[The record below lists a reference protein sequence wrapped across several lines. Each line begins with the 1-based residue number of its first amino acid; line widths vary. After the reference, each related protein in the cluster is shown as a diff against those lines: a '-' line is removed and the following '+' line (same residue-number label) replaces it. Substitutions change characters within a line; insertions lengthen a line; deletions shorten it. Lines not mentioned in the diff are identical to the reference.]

1 MLCGFRPPH
10 SACDSPGRV
19 EMRCEMFWYIL
30 AAIVVLLFYIAMRIA
45 RVRLVRVTVYEFQ
58 RALRYRKGRF
68 LSVLGPGQYWI
79 LQPRT
84 TITPVD
90 VRPNFIT
97 LMGQEVLTA
106 DGVPLKVSIAAN
118 YEMSDPQ
125 LAINGQA
132 NYAQALY
139 LLLQLAVRE
148 VISTSKADE
157 LLENR
162 AGFADKIRALAEP
175 QVQRLGLKLLAADLK
190 DLMISGDLKR
200 SFAQVVKARKEGEAA
215 LERARGETAS
225 LRSLA
230 NAARMLQDNPQL
242 VQLRM
247 LQAMGE
253 SAGNTLV
260 VGLPT
265 ALPLANQNAG
275 GAPGARKET
284 E

>member
-1 MLCGFRPPH
+1 
-10 SACDSPGRV
+10 
-19 EMRCEMFWYIL
+19 MFWYVL
-30 AAIVVLLFYIAMRIA
+30 SAIAIFVFYIAMRIA

-79 LQPRT
+79 LEPGT

-90 VRPNFIT
+90 VRPNFVT

-148 VISTSKADE
+148 VISASKADE
-157 LLENR
+157 LMENR
-162 AGFADKIRALAEP
+162 AGFAEKIRALAEP
-175 QVQRLGLKLLAADLK
+175 QVQKLGLKLLTADLK
-190 DLMISGDLKR
+190 DLMISGDLKK
-200 SFAQVVKARKEGEAA
+200 SFAQVVRARKEGEAA
-215 LERARGETAS
+215 LERARGETAA

-242 VQLRM
+242 MQLRM

-260 VGLPT
+260 VGLPSGST
-265 ALPLANQNAG
+265 PLPVRGERGKSSNEK
-275 GAPGARKET
+275 GADDM
-284 E
+284 

>member
-1 MLCGFRPPH
+1 MLWYVL
-10 SACDSPGRV
+10 SA
-19 EMRCEMFWYIL
+19 I
-30 AAIVVLLFYIAMRIA
+30 AIFYIAMRIA
-45 RVRLVRVTVYEFQ
+45 KVRLVRVTVYEFQ

-79 LQPRT
+79 LEPKT

-90 VRPNFIT
+90 VRPNFVT

-157 LLENR
+157 LMENR
-162 AGFADKIRALAEP
+162 AGFAEKIRAVAEP
-175 QVQRLGLKLLAADLK
+175 RVQRLGLKLLTADLK
-190 DLMISGDLKR
+190 DLMISGDLKK
-200 SFAQVVKARKEGEAA
+200 SFAQVVRARKEGEAA
-215 LERARGETAS
+215 LERARGETAA

-242 VQLRM
+242 MQLRM

-260 VGLPT
+260 VGLPAT
-265 ALPLANQNAG
+265 LPFRNGKGVSDGRNQA
-275 GAPGARKET
+275 E
-284 E
+284 

>member
-1 MLCGFRPPH
+1 
-10 SACDSPGRV
+10 
-19 EMRCEMFWYIL
+19 MFWYIL
-30 AAIVVLLFYIAMRIA
+30 AALIVLLFIAARIA
-45 RVRLVRVTVYEFQ
+45 KVRLVRVTVYEFQ

-79 LQPRT
+79 LEPRT
-84 TITPVD
+84 TVTPVD

-106 DGVPLKVSIAAN
+106 DGVPMKVSVAAN
-118 YEMSDPQ
+118 YQMSDPQ
-125 LAINGQA
+125 LAVNGQA
-132 NYAQALY
+132 DYAQSLY

-162 AGFADKIRALAEP
+162 AGFAEKIRTLAQP
-175 QVQRLGLKLLAADLK
+175 QVQSLGLKLLTADLK

-200 SFAQVVKARKEGEAA
+200 SFAQVVRARKEGEAA
-215 LERARGETAS
+215 LERARGETAA

-253 SAGNTLV
+253 SGGNTLV
-260 VGLPT
+260 FGLPA
-265 ALPLANQNAG
+265 ALPLASRTG
-275 GAPGARKET
+275 EKKGE
-284 E
+284 

>member
-1 MLCGFRPPH
+1 MACPGAGGRAGSQTRICSFGRYRVVPYTTRPSGTRAGTPTRISSLGPKRH
-10 SACDSPGRV
+10 HALDHASLTNV
-19 EMRCEMFWYIL
+19 EGM
-30 AAIVVLLFYIAMRIA
+30 
-45 RVRLVRVTVYEFQ
+45 Q
-58 RALRYRKGRF
+58 RKGRF

-79 LQPRT
+79 LEPGT

-90 VRPNFIT
+90 VRPNFVT

-162 AGFADKIRALAEP
+162 AGFAEKIQHLPSR
-175 QVQRLGLKLLAADLK
+175 RL
-190 DLMISGDLKR
+190 S
-200 SFAQVVKARKEGEAA
+200 
-215 LERARGETAS
+215 AS
-225 LRSLA
+225 
-230 NAARMLQDNPQL
+230 D
-242 VQLRM
+242 
-247 LQAMGE
+247 
-253 SAGNTLV
+253 
-260 VGLPT
+260 
-265 ALPLANQNAG
+265 
-275 GAPGARKET
+275 
-284 E
+284 

>member
-1 MLCGFRPPH
+1 
-10 SACDSPGRV
+10 
-19 EMRCEMFWYIL
+19 MFWYIL
-30 AAIVVLLFYIAMRIA
+30 AALIVLLFIAARIA
-45 RVRLVRVTVYEFQ
+45 KIRLVRVTVYEFQ

-79 LQPRT
+79 LEPRT

-106 DGVPLKVSIAAN
+106 DGVPLKISIAAN

-148 VISTSKADE
+148 IISTSKADE

-162 AGFADKIRALAEP
+162 AGFAEKIRTLAEP
-175 QVQRLGLKLLAADLK
+175 QVQRLGLKLLTADLK
-190 DLMISGDLKR
+190 DLMISGDLKK

-215 LERARGETAS
+215 LERARGETAA

-253 SAGNTLV
+253 SGGNTLV
-260 VGLPT
+260 VGLPS
-265 ALPLANQNAG
+265 ALPLG
-275 GAPGARKET
+275 GRTGQEKE
-284 E
+284 

>member
-1 MLCGFRPPH
+1 
-10 SACDSPGRV
+10 
-19 EMRCEMFWYIL
+19 MFWYIL
-30 AAIVVLLFYIAMRIA
+30 AALIVLLFIAARIA
-45 RVRLVRVTVYEFQ
+45 KVRLVRVTVYEFQ

-79 LQPRT
+79 LEPRT
-84 TITPVD
+84 TVTPVD

-106 DGVPLKVSIAAN
+106 DGVPLKVSVAAN
-118 YEMSDPQ
+118 YEIGDPQ

-175 QVQRLGLKLLAADLK
+175 QVQRLGLRLLTADLK
-190 DLMISGDLKR
+190 DLMISGDFKK

-215 LERARGETAS
+215 LERARGETAA

-260 VGLPT
+260 VGMPA
-265 ALPLANQNAG
+265 ALPLRSGNDKSNSEKG
-275 GAPGARKET
+275 TDVIE
-284 E
+284 

>member
-1 MLCGFRPPH
+1 
-10 SACDSPGRV
+10 
-19 EMRCEMFWYIL
+19 MFWYVL
-30 AAIVVLLFYIAMRIA
+30 SAIAIFVFYIAMRIA

-79 LQPRT
+79 LEPKT

-90 VRPNFIT
+90 VRPNFVT
-97 LMGQEVLTA
+97 LMGQELLTA

-157 LLENR
+157 LMENR
-162 AGFADKIRALAEP
+162 AGFAEKIRALAEP
-175 QVQRLGLKLLAADLK
+175 QVQMLGLKLLTADLK
-190 DLMISGDLKR
+190 DLMISGDLKK
-200 SFAQVVKARKEGEAA
+200 SFAQVVRARKEGEAA
-215 LERARGETAS
+215 LERARGETAA

-230 NAARMLQDNPQL
+230 NAARMLKENPQL
-242 VQLRM
+242 MQLRL

-253 SAGNTLV
+253 SDGNTLV
-260 VGLPT
+260 VGLP
-265 ALPLANQNAG
+265 AGLPLRNGKGVSDVRDQA
-275 GAPGARKET
+275 E
-284 E
+284 

>member
-1 MLCGFRPPH
+1 
-10 SACDSPGRV
+10 
-19 EMRCEMFWYIL
+19 MFWYIL
-30 AAIVVLLFYIAMRIA
+30 AALIVVLLIAGRIA
-45 RVRLVRVTVYEFQ
+45 RIRLVRVTVYEFQ

-79 LQPRT
+79 LEPRT
-84 TITPVD
+84 TVTPVD

-106 DGVPLKVSIAAN
+106 DGVPLKVSVAAN

-175 QVQRLGLKLLAADLK
+175 QVQRLGLKLLTADLK

-215 LERARGETAS
+215 LERARGETAA

-253 SAGNTLV
+253 SRGNTLV
-260 VGLPT
+260 VGLPA
-265 ALPLANQNAG
+265 ALPLAG
-275 GAPGARKET
+275 RTGEEKE
-284 E
+284 

>member
-1 MLCGFRPPH
+1 
-10 SACDSPGRV
+10 
-19 EMRCEMFWYIL
+19 MFWYIL
-30 AAIVVLLFYIAMRIA
+30 AALIVLLFIAARIA
-45 RVRLVRVTVYEFQ
+45 KVRLVRVTVYEFQ

-79 LQPRT
+79 LEPRT
-84 TITPVD
+84 TVTPVD

-106 DGVPLKVSIAAN
+106 DGVPLKVSVAAN

-175 QVQRLGLKLLAADLK
+175 QVQCLGLKLLT
-190 DLMISGDLKR
+190 SGP
-200 SFAQVVKARKEGEAA
+200 EG
-215 LERARGETAS
+215 LDDFG
-225 LRSLA
+225 
-230 NAARMLQDNPQL
+230 
-242 VQLRM
+242 
-247 LQAMGE
+247 
-253 SAGNTLV
+253 
-260 VGLPT
+260 
-265 ALPLANQNAG
+265 
-275 GAPGARKET
+275 
-284 E
+284 

>member
-1 MLCGFRPPH
+1 
-10 SACDSPGRV
+10 
-19 EMRCEMFWYIL
+19 MFWYIL
-30 AAIVVLLFYIAMRIA
+30 AAIVVLLFYIAMRSSK
-45 RVRLVRVTVYEFQ
+45 VRLVRVTVYEFQ

-68 LSVLGPGQYWI
+68 LRVLGPGQYWI
-79 LQPRT
+79 LEPQT
-84 TITPVD
+84 TVTPVD

-106 DGVPLKVSIAAN
+106 DGVALKISVAAN

-132 NYAQALY
+132 NYAQAIY

-148 VISTSKADE
+148 VISTFKADE

-162 AGFADKIRALAEP
+162 AGFAEKIRALAEP

-215 LERARGETAS
+215 LERARGETAA

-253 SAGNTLV
+253 SCGNTLV
-260 VGLPT
+260 VGLPA
-265 ALPLANQNAG
+265 ALPLAGRTGEKN
-275 GAPGARKET
+275 E
-284 E
+284 

>member
-1 MLCGFRPPH
+1 
-10 SACDSPGRV
+10 
-19 EMRCEMFWYIL
+19 MFWPIL
-30 AAIVVLLFYIAMRIA
+30 ATIVVLLFYIARRIGK
-45 RVRLVRVTVYEFQ
+45 VRIVRVTVYEFQ

-79 LQPRT
+79 LEPGT
-84 TITPVD
+84 TVTPVD

-106 DGVPLKVSIAAN
+106 DGVPLKVSVAAN
-118 YEMSDPQ
+118 YAISDPQ

-162 AGFADKIRALAEP
+162 AGFAEKIRTLAEP

-190 DLMISGDLKR
+190 DLMISGDLKK

-215 LERARGETAS
+215 LERARGETAA

-253 SAGNTLV
+253 SAGNMLV
-260 VGLPT
+260 VGLPA
-265 ALPLANQNAG
+265 ALPLG
-275 GAPGARKET
+275 GRTGEKRG
-284 E
+284 

>member
-1 MLCGFRPPH
+1 MLWYVL
-10 SACDSPGRV
+10 SAV
-19 EMRCEMFWYIL
+19 TVL
-30 AAIVVLLFYIAMRIA
+30 AFYIAIRIA
-45 RVRLVRVTVYEFQ
+45 KVRFVCVTVYEFQ

-79 LQPRT
+79 LEPET

-90 VRPNFIT
+90 VRPNFVT

-148 VISTSKADE
+148 VISTSKADA
-157 LLENR
+157 LMENR
-162 AGFADKIRALAEP
+162 VDFAEKIQALAEP
-175 QVQRLGLKLLAADLK
+175 QVQKLGLKLLTADLK
-190 DLMISGDLKR
+190 DLMISGDLKK

-215 LERARGETAS
+215 LERARGETAA

-242 VQLRM
+242 MQLRM

-260 VGLPT
+260 VGMPSGAT
-265 ALPLANQNAG
+265 TLPLRGERGKSSNEQG
-275 GAPGARKET
+275 T
-284 E
+284 DHI

>member
-1 MLCGFRPPH
+1 
-10 SACDSPGRV
+10 
-19 EMRCEMFWYIL
+19 MFWYVL
-30 AAIVVLLFYIAMRIA
+30 SAIAIFVFYIAVRIA
-45 RVRLVRVTVYEFQ
+45 RVHLVRVTVYEFQ

-79 LQPRT
+79 LKPGT
-84 TITPVD
+84 SITPVD
-90 VRPNFIT
+90 VRPNFVT

-132 NYAQALY
+132 NYVQALY

-157 LLENR
+157 LMENR
-162 AGFADKIRALAEP
+162 AGFAEKIRGLAEP

-190 DLMISGDLKR
+190 DLMISGDLKK
-200 SFAQVVKARKEGEAA
+200 SFAQVVRARKEGEAA
-215 LERARGETAS
+215 LERARGETAA

-242 VQLRM
+242 MELRM

-260 VGLPT
+260 VGLPV
-265 ALPLANQNAG
+265 ALPHRNAKG
-275 GAPGARKET
+275 VSDGRDQAE
-284 E
+284 

>member
-1 MLCGFRPPH
+1 
-10 SACDSPGRV
+10 
-19 EMRCEMFWYIL
+19 MFWYIL
-30 AAIVVLLFYIAMRIA
+30 ATLIVLLFIAARIA
-45 RVRLVRVTVYEFQ
+45 KIRLVRVTVYEFQ

-79 LQPRT
+79 LEPRT

-106 DGVPLKVSIAAN
+106 DGVPLKISIAAN

-148 VISTSKADE
+148 IISTSKADE

-162 AGFADKIRALAEP
+162 AGFAEKIRTLAEP
-175 QVQRLGLKLLAADLK
+175 QVRRLGLKLLTADLK
-190 DLMISGDLKR
+190 DLMISGDLKK

-215 LERARGETAS
+215 LERARGETAA

-253 SAGNTLV
+253 SGGNTLV
-260 VGLPT
+260 VGLPA
-265 ALPLANQNAG
+265 ALPLAG
-275 GAPGARKET
+275 RTGEEKE
-284 E
+284 

>member
-1 MLCGFRPPH
+1 M
-10 SACDSPGRV
+10 S
-19 EMRCEMFWYIL
+19 WYIL
-30 AAIVVLLFYIAMRIA
+30 AVIVVLLFYIAMRIA
-45 RVRLVRVTVYEFQ
+45 KVRLVRVTVYEFQ

-68 LSVLGPGQYWI
+68 LCVVGPGQYWI
-79 LQPRT
+79 LEPRT
-84 TITPVD
+84 TVTPVD
-90 VRPNFIT
+90 MRPCFIT

-118 YEMSDPQ
+118 YEMNDPQ

-148 VISTSKADE
+148 VIATSKADE

-162 AGFADKIRALAEP
+162 AGFAEKIRALSEP
-175 QVQRLGLKLLAADLK
+175 QVQRLGLKLLTADLK
-190 DLMISGDLKR
+190 DLMISGDLKK
-200 SFAQVVKARKEGEAA
+200 SFAQVVKARKESEAA
-215 LERARGETAS
+215 LERARGETAA

-265 ALPLANQNAG
+265 SFPVPNLTGNTDTP
-275 GAPGARKET
+275 RKET
-284 E
+284 D

>member
-1 MLCGFRPPH
+1 MLWYVL
-10 SACDSPGRV
+10 SAV
-19 EMRCEMFWYIL
+19 TVL
-30 AAIVVLLFYIAMRIA
+30 AFYIAIRIA
-45 RVRLVRVTVYEFQ
+45 KVRFVRVTVYEFQ
-58 RALRYRKGRF
+58 RALRYRRGRF

-79 LQPRT
+79 LEPET

-90 VRPNFIT
+90 VRPNFVT

-148 VISTSKADE
+148 VISTSKADA
-157 LLENR
+157 LMENR
-162 AGFADKIRALAEP
+162 VDFAEKIQALAEP
-175 QVQRLGLKLLAADLK
+175 QVQKLGLKLLTADLK
-190 DLMISGDLKR
+190 DLMISGDLKK

-215 LERARGETAS
+215 LERARGETAA

-242 VQLRM
+242 MQLRM
-247 LQAMGE
+247 LQAIGE
-253 SAGNTLV
+253 SAGSTLV
-260 VGLPT
+260 VGMPSGAT
-265 ALPLANQNAG
+265 TLPLRGERCKSSNQQGTND
-275 GAPGARKET
+275 T
-284 E
+284 

>member
-1 MLCGFRPPH
+1 
-10 SACDSPGRV
+10 
-19 EMRCEMFWYIL
+19 MFCCIL
-30 AAIVVLLFYIAMRIA
+30 AAFIVLLFITVRITK
-45 RVRLVRVTVYEFQ
+45 VRLVRVTVYEFQ

-79 LQPRT
+79 LEPRT
-84 TITPVD
+84 TVTPVD

-97 LMGQEVLTA
+97 LTGQEVLTA

-139 LLLQLAVRE
+139 LFLQLAVRE

-157 LLENR
+157 LLKNR
-162 AGFADKIRALAEP
+162 AGFAEKIRALAEP
-175 QVQRLGLKLLAADLK
+175 QVQHLGLKLLTADLK
-190 DLMISGDLKR
+190 DLMISGDLKK

-215 LERARGETAS
+215 LERARGETAA

-253 SAGNTLV
+253 SGGNTLV
-260 VGLPT
+260 VGLPA
-265 ALPLANQNAG
+265 ALPLG
-275 GAPGARKET
+275 GRTGEEKE
-284 E
+284 

>member
-1 MLCGFRPPH
+1 
-10 SACDSPGRV
+10 
-19 EMRCEMFWYIL
+19 MFWYIL
-30 AAIVVLLFYIAMRIA
+30 AALIVLLFIAARIA
-45 RVRLVRVTVYEFQ
+45 KIRLVRVTVYEFQ

-79 LQPRT
+79 LEPRT

-106 DGVPLKVSIAAN
+106 DGVPLKISIAAN

-148 VISTSKADE
+148 IISTSKADE

-162 AGFADKIRALAEP
+162 AGFAEKIRTLAEP
-175 QVQRLGLKLLAADLK
+175 QVQRLGLKLLTADLK
-190 DLMISGDLKR
+190 DLMLSGDLKK

-215 LERARGETAS
+215 LERARGETAA

-253 SAGNTLV
+253 SGGNTLV
-260 VGLPT
+260 VGLPA
-265 ALPLANQNAG
+265 ALPLAG
-275 GAPGARKET
+275 RSGEEKE
-284 E
+284 

>member
-1 MLCGFRPPH
+1 
-10 SACDSPGRV
+10 
-19 EMRCEMFWYIL
+19 MFWPIL
-30 AAIVVLLFYIAMRIA
+30 AATVALLLYIAMRIA

-79 LQPRT
+79 LEPRT
-84 TITPVD
+84 TVTPVD

-106 DGVPLKVSIAAN
+106 DGVPLKVSVAAN

-162 AGFADKIRALAEP
+162 AGFAEKIRALAEP
-175 QVQRLGLKLLAADLK
+175 QVQNLGLKLLTADLK
-190 DLMISGDLKR
+190 DLMISGDLKK

-215 LERARGETAS
+215 LERARGETAA

-253 SAGNTLV
+253 SGGNTLV
-260 VGLPT
+260 VGLPA
-265 ALPLANQNAG
+265 ALPLVG
-275 GAPGARKET
+275 RTGEEKSE
-284 E
+284 

>member
-1 MLCGFRPPH
+1 MLWYVL
-10 SACDSPGRV
+10 SA
-19 EMRCEMFWYIL
+19 I
-30 AAIVVLLFYIAMRIA
+30 AIFVFCIAMRID

-79 LQPRT
+79 LEPKT

-90 VRPNFIT
+90 VRPNFVT

-157 LLENR
+157 LMENR
-162 AGFADKIRALAEP
+162 AGFAEKIRAVAEP
-175 QVQRLGLKLLAADLK
+175 QVQRLGLKLLTADLK
-190 DLMISGDLKR
+190 DLMISGDLKK
-200 SFAQVVKARKEGEAA
+200 SFAQVVRARKEGEAA
-215 LERARGETAS
+215 LERARGETAA

-242 VQLRM
+242 MQLRM

-260 VGLPT
+260 VGLPAT
-265 ALPLANQNAG
+265 FPFRNGKGVSDGRDQA
-275 GAPGARKET
+275 E
-284 E
+284 

>member
-1 MLCGFRPPH
+1 
-10 SACDSPGRV
+10 
-19 EMRCEMFWYIL
+19 MFWYIL
-30 AAIVVLLFYIAMRIA
+30 AALIVLLFIAARIA
-45 RVRLVRVTVYEFQ
+45 KVRLVRVTVYEFQ

-79 LQPRT
+79 LEPRT
-84 TITPVD
+84 TVTPVD

-106 DGVPLKVSIAAN
+106 DGVPLKVSVAAN

-162 AGFADKIRALAEP
+162 AGFAEKIRALAEP
-175 QVQRLGLKLLAADLK
+175 QVQNLGLKLLTADLK
-190 DLMISGDLKR
+190 DLMISGDLKK

-215 LERARGETAS
+215 LERARGETAA

-242 VQLRM
+242 VQLRL

-253 SAGNTLV
+253 SGGNTLV
-260 VGLPT
+260 VGLPA
-265 ALPLANQNAG
+265 ALPLAGRADGQ
-275 GAPGARKET
+275 KE
-284 E
+284 

>member
-1 MLCGFRPPH
+1 
-10 SACDSPGRV
+10 
-19 EMRCEMFWYIL
+19 MFWYVL
-30 AAIVVLLFYIAMRIA
+30 SAIAIFVFYIAMRIA

-79 LQPRT
+79 LEPKT
-84 TITPVD
+84 TITLVD
-90 VRPNFIT
+90 VRPNFVT
-97 LMGQEVLTA
+97 LMGQELLTA

-157 LLENR
+157 LMENR
-162 AGFADKIRALAEP
+162 AGFAEKIRALAEP
-175 QVQRLGLKLLAADLK
+175 QVQMLGLKLLTADLK
-190 DLMISGDLKR
+190 DLMISGDLKK
-200 SFAQVVKARKEGEAA
+200 SFAQVVRARKEGEAA
-215 LERARGETAS
+215 LERARGETAA

-230 NAARMLQDNPQL
+230 NTARMLQENPQL
-242 VQLRM
+242 MQLRL

-253 SAGNTLV
+253 SDGNTLV
-260 VGLPT
+260 VGLP
-265 ALPLANQNAG
+265 AGLPLRNGKGVSDVRDQA
-275 GAPGARKET
+275 E
-284 E
+284 

>member
-1 MLCGFRPPH
+1 
-10 SACDSPGRV
+10 
-19 EMRCEMFWYIL
+19 MFWYIL
-30 AAIVVLLFYIAMRIA
+30 AAIVFLLLYITMRMA

-79 LQPRT
+79 LEPRT
-84 TITPVD
+84 TVTPVD

-106 DGVPLKVSIAAN
+106 DGVPLKVSVAAN

-132 NYAQALY
+132 NHAQALY

-162 AGFADKIRALAEP
+162 AGFGDKIRALAQP
-175 QVQRLGLKLLAADLK
+175 QVQCL
-190 DLMISGDLKR
+190 
-200 SFAQVVKARKEGEAA
+200 
-215 LERARGETAS
+215 
-225 LRSLA
+225 
-230 NAARMLQDNPQL
+230 
-242 VQLRM
+242 
-247 LQAMGE
+247 
-253 SAGNTLV
+253 
-260 VGLPT
+260 
-265 ALPLANQNAG
+265 
-275 GAPGARKET
+275 
-284 E
+284 

>member
-1 MLCGFRPPH
+1 
-10 SACDSPGRV
+10 
-19 EMRCEMFWYIL
+19 MFWYIL
-30 AAIVVLLFYIAMRIA
+30 AGLIGLLFIAARIA

-79 LQPRT
+79 LEPRT
-84 TITPVD
+84 TVTPVD

-106 DGVPLKVSIAAN
+106 DGVLLKVSVAAN

-148 VISTSKADE
+148 VISTSEADE

-162 AGFADKIRALAEP
+162 AGFAEKIRTLAEP

-190 DLMISGDLKR
+190 DLMISGDLKK

-215 LERARGETAS
+215 LERARGETAA

-253 SAGNTLV
+253 SGGNTLV
-260 VGLPT
+260 VGLPAT
-265 ALPLANQNAG
+265 LPLAG
-275 GAPGARKET
+275 RTGEEKG
-284 E
+284 

>member
-1 MLCGFRPPH
+1 
-10 SACDSPGRV
+10 
-19 EMRCEMFWYIL
+19 MFWYVFVAL
-30 AAIVVLLFYIAMRIA
+30 MVLLFIAARITK
-45 RVRLVRVTVYEFQ
+45 VRLVRVTVYEFQ

-79 LQPRT
+79 LEPRT
-84 TITPVD
+84 TVTPVD

-106 DGVPLKVSIAAN
+106 DGVPLKISIAAN
-118 YEMSDPQ
+118 YEMIDPQ

-162 AGFADKIRALAEP
+162 AGFAEKVRALAEP
-175 QVQRLGLKLLAADLK
+175 QVQRLGLKLLTADLK
-190 DLMISGDLKR
+190 DLMISGDLKK

-215 LERARGETAS
+215 LERARGETAA

-230 NAARMLQDNPQL
+230 NAARMLQENPQL

-253 SAGNTLV
+253 SGGNTLV
-260 VGLPT
+260 VGLPA
-265 ALPLANQNAG
+265 ALPLASRTDQE
-275 GAPGARKET
+275 KE
-284 E
+284 

>member
-1 MLCGFRPPH
+1 MLCGLRPPH
-10 SACDSPGRV
+10 AVCDSPGRV
-19 EMRCEMFWYIL
+19 ETRSEMFWYIL
-30 AAIVVLLFYIAMRIA
+30 AALIVLLFIAARIA
-45 RVRLVRVTVYEFQ
+45 KVRLVRVTVYEFQ

-79 LQPRT
+79 LEPRT
-84 TITPVD
+84 TVTPVD

-106 DGVPLKVSIAAN
+106 DGVPLKVSVAAN

-162 AGFADKIRALAEP
+162 AGFGDKIRALAQP
-175 QVQRLGLKLLAADLK
+175 QVQCLGLKLLTADLK

-215 LERARGETAS
+215 LERARGETAA

-253 SAGNTLV
+253 SGGNTLV
-260 VGLPT
+260 VGLPAT
-265 ALPLANQNAG
+265 LPLAG
-275 GAPGARKET
+275 RTGVEKE
-284 E
+284 

>member
-1 MLCGFRPPH
+1 
-10 SACDSPGRV
+10 
-19 EMRCEMFWYIL
+19 MFWYIL
-30 AAIVVLLFYIAMRIA
+30 AALIVLLFIAARIA

-68 LSVLGPGQYWI
+68 LSVVGPGEYWI
-79 LQPRT
+79 LEPRT
-84 TITPVD
+84 TVTPVD
-90 VRPNFIT
+90 VRPNFVT
-97 LMGQEVLTA
+97 LMGQELLTA
-106 DGVPLKVSIAAN
+106 DGVPLKVSVAAN
-118 YEMSDPQ
+118 YEISDPQ

-175 QVQRLGLKLLAADLK
+175 QVQRLGLKLLTADLK

-215 LERARGETAS
+215 LERARGETAA

-253 SAGNTLV
+253 SGGNTLV
-260 VGLPT
+260 VGLPA
-265 ALPLANQNAG
+265 ALPIAG
-275 GAPGARKET
+275 RTGQEKSE
-284 E
+284 

>member
-1 MLCGFRPPH
+1 ML
-10 SACDSPGRV
+10 
-19 EMRCEMFWYIL
+19 WYVLSTVTVL
-30 AAIVVLLFYIAMRIA
+30 AFYIAIRIA
-45 RVRLVRVTVYEFQ
+45 KVRFVRVTVYEFQ

-79 LQPRT
+79 LEPET

-90 VRPNFIT
+90 VRPNFVT

-106 DGVPLKVSIAAN
+106 DGVPLKVSIA
-118 YEMSDPQ
+118 
-125 LAINGQA
+125 AINGQA

-148 VISTSKADE
+148 VISTSKADA
-157 LLENR
+157 LMENR
-162 AGFADKIRALAEP
+162 VDFAEKIQALAEP
-175 QVQRLGLKLLAADLK
+175 QVQKLGLKLLTADLK
-190 DLMISGDLKR
+190 DLMISGDLKK

-215 LERARGETAS
+215 LERARGETAA

-242 VQLRM
+242 IQLRM

-260 VGLPT
+260 VGMPSGAT
-265 ALPLANQNAG
+265 TLPLRGERGKSSHEQG
-275 GAPGARKET
+275 T
-284 E
+284 DDI

>member
-1 MLCGFRPPH
+1 
-10 SACDSPGRV
+10 
-19 EMRCEMFWYIL
+19 MFWYFL
-30 AAIVVLLFYIAMRIA
+30 AAIVVLLFYVAMRIA
-45 RVRLVRVTVYEFQ
+45 KIRLVRVTVYEFQ

-79 LQPRT
+79 LEPRT
-84 TITPVD
+84 TVTPVD

-97 LMGQEVLTA
+97 LMGQEALTA

-139 LLLQLAVRE
+139 LLLQLTVRE

-162 AGFADKIRALAEP
+162 AGFAEKVRALAEP
-175 QVQRLGLKLLAADLK
+175 QVQRLGLKLLTADLK
-190 DLMISGDLKR
+190 DLMISGDLKK

-215 LERARGETAS
+215 LERARGETAA

-253 SAGNTLV
+253 SGGNTLV
-260 VGLPT
+260 VGLPA
-265 ALPLANQNAG
+265 ALPLG
-275 GAPGARKET
+275 GRTGEEKE
-284 E
+284 